1 MGNQRIAMSFT
12 SLFSQIT
19 ICWRSVLKLV
29 MRTHLFSIFQSCWQ
43 NYEHVMVLLKLK
55 RELMTDEVSFR
66 AIIATVKCYN
76 NRFFTI
82 LKFHFI
88 SFSHWQLRF
97 SKFSKCIPVMPSS
110 QWKVTTN
117 SMSSHFLQNYKES
130 LPLIVYH
137 FPFKWELVIGDIILP
152 NLLH

>member
-1 MGNQRIAMSFT
+1 
-12 SLFSQIT
+12 
-19 ICWRSVLKLV
+19 

-97 SKFSKCIPVMPSS
+97 SKFSKCIPAMPSS
-110 QWKVTTN
+110 ERLQQTQCHLIFSKTIKNLYLWLFIISHLNENWWLATLFFKTFCI
-117 SMSSHFLQNYKES
+117 SMK
-130 LPLIVYH
+130 
-137 FPFKWELVIGDIILP
+137 ILNAISQI
-152 NLLH
+152 NL